1 LEFITKNILILV
13 KTYPSLSKK
22 YKELVCTAG
31 MDEDGNWYRLYPI
44 PFRMLTE
51 DKRYEKYRWINVKL
65 LKNSEDCRVESY
77 KVIDYKNIKLLEK
90 IDSNDW
96 GRKSKVVLKQQE
108 SLDLDELITRSKE
121 QNISLAVF
129 KPTKILDF
137 IWEKDDREYSK
148 DKLDAIKA
156 EKNQLNL
163 FTDDVENMEDFTVIP
178 KLPYKFSYVF
188 EDIKGKKS
196 TLMIEDWEVG
206 AAYWN
211 FLKHYK
217 NEETTLNKIREK
229 FFDDFVKKKNLYFFL
244 GTTKQYHGWAKNPFI
259 IIGVFPLPLAVQNSL
274 F

>member
-1 LEFITKNILILV
+1 MDFITKKILILV

-31 MDEDGNWYRLYPI
+31 MDENGVWYRLYPL
-44 PFRMLTE
+44 PFRMLTK
-51 DKRYEKYRWINVKL
+51 DKRYEKYRWIEAKL
-65 LKNSEDCRVESY
+65 LKNTEDCRVESY

-96 GRKSKVVLKQQE
+96 GRKSKVVLKKQE
-108 SLDLDELITRSKE
+108 CIDLNELITRSKE

-148 DKLDAIKA
+148 DKLDAIEA

-163 FTDDVENMEDFTVIP
+163 FANDDENMKDFTVIP

-188 EDIKGKKS
+188 EDVNG
-196 TLMIEDWEVG
+196 
-206 AAYWN
+206 
-211 FLKHYK
+211 
-217 NEETTLNKIREK
+217 
-229 FFDDFVKKKNLYFFL
+229 KNLL
-244 GTTKQYHGWAKNPFI
+244 
-259 IIGVFPLPLAVQNSL
+259 
-274 F
+274 

>member
-1 LEFITKNILILV
+1 MVITKNILILV

-31 MDEDGNWYRLYPI
+31 MDEDGKWYRLYPI

-51 DKRYEKYRWINVKL
+51 DKRYEKYRWIEVKL

-77 KVIDYKNIKLLEK
+77 KVVDYKNIKLLQK

-96 GRKSKVVLKQQE
+96 GRKSKVVLKRPE
-108 SLDLDELITRSKE
+108 SMDLDDLITQSKE
-121 QNISLAVF
+121 KNISLAVF

-148 DKLDAIKA
+148 EKLDAIEA
-156 EKNQLNL
+156 EKKQLKL
-163 FTDDVENMEDFTVIP
+163 FSDDVEDIKDFTVIP

-188 EDIKGKKS
+188 EDINGKRS

-217 NEETTLNKIREK
+217 NETTTLEKMKEK
-229 FFDDFVKKKNLYFFL
+229 FFDDFAKKKKLYFFL

-259 IIGVFPLPLAVQNSL
+259 IIGIFPLPFAIQDSFL
-274 F
+274 